1 MLQKMKICNNARKT
15 NMDIHSEYV
24 WRRKLEKLT
33 AALSRLTTILHP
45 PMPSQQTDGY
55 TFYE

>member
-1 MLQKMKICNNARKT
+1 
-15 NMDIHSEYV
+15 MDIHSEYV

-55 TFYE
+55 TT